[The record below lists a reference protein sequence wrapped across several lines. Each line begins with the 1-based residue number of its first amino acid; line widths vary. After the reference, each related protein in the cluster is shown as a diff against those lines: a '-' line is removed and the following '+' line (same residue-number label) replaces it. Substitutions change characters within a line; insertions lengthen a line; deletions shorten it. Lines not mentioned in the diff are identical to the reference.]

1 MFVQREQKAWQ
12 QASGHGEWRNAE
24 WQASGHGDWRNAEWQ
39 TLLGAVSPV
48 EREIVMIMKSSQSG
62 T

>member
-1 MFVQREQKAWQ
+1 MFVQREKKARQ

-24 WQASGHGDWRNAEWQ
+24 WQA
-39 TLLGAVSPV
+39 LLGAVSPI
-48 EREIVMIMKSSQSG
+48 ESEIVMIMKSSQSG